1 MPVPK
6 KKPTTSVPQDSM
18 PEPSSP
24 VLPNQEEFGQHVRRL
39 AVSAVQEMTRTSH
52 ARRTGTVHRSFL
64 GGMHS
69 QSPWVSQWF
78 LHSRFGDSQRA

>member
-64 GGMHS
+64 GGNALPIAVGIAMV
-69 QSPWVSQWF
+69 PTLAIW
-78 LHSRFGDSQRA
+78 